1 VAHYAWIDSAN
12 GNVVVNITVGVDENV
27 TQNGVGGST
36 EAWELFYTQ
45 AVNQSNVYLK
55 RTSYNAATNGFRKQ
69 YAGIGWTYDA
79 DADVFIAPQ
88 PYPSWTLDDNHDWQP
103 PVPYPDDGG
112 EYVWDETLLEWVE
125 YESEN

>member
-36 EAWELFYTQ
+36 EAWEFFYTQ

-55 RTSYNAATNGFRKQ
+55 RTSYNATTNGFRKQ

-112 EYVWDETLLEWVE
+112 EYVWDETTQQWVAV
-125 YESEN
+125 